1 METQMTRIVKRALL
15 IAALKEKWSRCYLI
29 ITDNHRKVVKKN
41 TEHKYMIKKHK
52 LDLNKKKTYILRTTS
67 VRLLQEKN
75 TSNSTGLRCRFFSK
89 KNIRKKHLCRHNK
102 NYYYFCKSNIPLINL
117 IVGSRNMIKISKNIS
132 FKKLD

>member
-15 IAALKEKWSRCYLI
+15 IVALKEKWSRCYLI

-41 TEHKYMIKKHK
+41 TEHNYMIKKHK

-67 VRLLQEKN
+67 VRLLPEKN

-89 KNIRKKHLCRHNK
+89 KNI
-102 NYYYFCKSNIPLINL
+102 
-117 IVGSRNMIKISKNIS
+117 
-132 FKKLD
+132 